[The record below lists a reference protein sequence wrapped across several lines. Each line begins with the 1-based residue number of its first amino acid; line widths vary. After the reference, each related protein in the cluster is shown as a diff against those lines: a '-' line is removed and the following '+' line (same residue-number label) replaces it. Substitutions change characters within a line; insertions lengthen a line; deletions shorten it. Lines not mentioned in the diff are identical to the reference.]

1 MQACILSRSAVSDSL
16 GPHALQPTR
25 LLCHGILQ
33 ARILEWVATSSSRGI
48 FSDPGI
54 KPESPAL
61 AGGFFTTE
69 PPEGLTV
76 QAGGLNRSRGRE
88 DRLVAIHTH
97 HAHPAPKFRQ
107 AGAGRT
113 ASRQAELKTGAGGN
127 PGDPRAFKNVA
138 VKKEQQASLW
148 SSS

>member
-1 MQACILSRSAVSDSL
+1 MCLVSQSCPSL
-16 GPHALQPTR
+16 CDPMDCSPPSSSVY
-25 LLCHGILQ
+25 GILQ